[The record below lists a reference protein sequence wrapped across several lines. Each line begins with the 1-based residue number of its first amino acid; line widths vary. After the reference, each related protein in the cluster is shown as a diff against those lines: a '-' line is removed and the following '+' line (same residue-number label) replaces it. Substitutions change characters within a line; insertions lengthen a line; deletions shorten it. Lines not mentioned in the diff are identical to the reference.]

1 MSGAITDGPAL
12 LAPVVAHRGA
22 SGGAPENTLGAI
34 RLAAEQGARCV
45 EIDVSISR
53 DDVPYVHHDETL
65 DRCTSGKGRLCE
77 RSAEE
82 LDALTA
88 DRRAIGTGEESVDTS
103 RWLGEPLPRLAAAIA
118 LCDELGL
125 GLNLEIKPAGGLE
138 ERTAR
143 AICPLIE
150 RYWPARLPFVF
161 SSFSTLA
168 LDAARSA
175 LPDAARA
182 LLVGQVPAD
191 WRSRLARHGCR
202 NLHCDGHRLDTATA
216 RALRAAGAGLYCY
229 TVNDPELGRRLID
242 DGVHGVITDHPGR
255 MLAALAS

>member
-1 MSGAITDGPAL
+1 MSGAIAGGPAL

-53 DDVPYVHHDETL
+53 DGVPYVHHDDTL
-65 DRCTSGKGRLCE
+65 DRCTSGEGRLCE
-77 RSAEE
+77 RDAAE

-88 DRRAIGTGEESVDTS
+88 DRRATGFEEGNVEASH
-103 RWLGEPLPRLAAAIA
+103 WLGEPLPRLAAAIT
-118 LCDELGL
+118 LCDELEL
-125 GLNLEIKPAGGLE
+125 GLNLEIKPMKSLE

-143 AICPLIE
+143 AICSLVK
-150 RYWPARLPFVF
+150 RHWPERLPLVF
-161 SSFSTLA
+161 SSFSPSA
-168 LDAARSA
+168 LDAARSV
-175 LPDAARA
+175 LPDTPRA
-182 LLVGQVPAD
+182 LLVGKVPAD
-191 WRSRLARHGCR
+191 WQSRLARHGCR

-216 RALRAAGAGLYCY
+216 RAVRAAGAGLYCY

-242 DGVHGVITDHPGR
+242 DGAHGVITDHPGR